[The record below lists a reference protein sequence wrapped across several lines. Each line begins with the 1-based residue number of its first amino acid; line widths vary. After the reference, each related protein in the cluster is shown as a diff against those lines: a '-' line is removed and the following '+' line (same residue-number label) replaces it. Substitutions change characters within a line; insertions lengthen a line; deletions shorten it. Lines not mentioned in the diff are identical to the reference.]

1 MILRP
6 RQRQCSHTSLLLS
19 VACLVMAPTTAAGAG
34 NTASLQDPKVRL
46 ALQQLIKKYNTV
58 EQQQKQQAQALQLAQ
73 NKTLPQNSAAAVPE
87 AIAAQGVIA
96 PTDSQN
102 SDSLEQ
108 AAATTTGVTELAE
121 ASRFAEGEELILG
134 IEIGAEEPKA
144 ALADVFAFKT
154 KTSVRVGFATLTQIL
169 ELPINFNT
177 ELTRAN
183 GWLFNENNTFKLT
196 VDNET
201 QQMTVEA
208 NGSNWQLG
216 PNEFQQEADDLY
228 VDMELIAQWLGLSY
242 QIDESRL
249 KMALTS
255 KRQLPVELRIA
266 RRSKEI
272 SPVAVA
278 TGSVMPYRETGYK
291 LFTPP
296 LLDAQVGVSQR
307 AGQSNASY
315 SVSGAQDLAY
325 LTGKFYFSGGR
336 GDLLN
341 SARLTFARESD
352 KNDLLG
358 PLKATEFEFGDIQP
372 VASSLGTGRNLGR
385 GLRFSNI
392 PLVSSVDGQLVSF
405 IGEVADGWDVE
416 LYRNGV
422 LLDQEFGID
431 DGRYDFNDVPLDY
444 GINEFELVFYGPQ
457 GQVETRTEVY
467 NLDNNTIK
475 RGDFN
480 YQFSVIE
487 ANESVF
493 PLEEQN
499 YQSAN
504 TSKGMQTNL
513 VTSYGL
519 FDWLSLNAGS
529 GLFQPDGKED
539 VRSHNLGLSASLFGK
554 AFLSTSVN
562 ETRDLSRQTNHDL
575 RTQILGQNFNLNYR
589 QIETLDPAENPVD
602 NTEDIYGV
610 AMSGQLFRSS
620 DLPVSYQN
628 EWRRSDTY
636 GEELD
641 VFRNSLGVRTAFGSF
656 SHALEWRKQELLPG
670 TLPPVVDMFNVD
682 QYAQTLLAQ
691 MEEQQQQELTG
702 VEQYERSTFGS
713 LQYRNSFNSVFTRVF
728 ANYSIRPQSELT
740 SYGVSLSYP
749 FTPDIT
755 SSFSLFRYQLTNQTS
770 GNLGV
775 NWRLDN
781 LYLTASTSYSSMTG
795 WSGGLNARFGFGVS
809 EDAGYFSTNSS
820 VSQAGAVTARVFEDK
835 NLNGVKDENE
845 PAIAGAEVQSLQ
857 GGRKQAITNEKG
869 VAVVTGLS
877 ALQTTDIVVD
887 RASFEDATMK
897 TLLPGVAIMGRK
909 GRMEHIE
916 FAATSTGELEGT
928 LYLGTE
934 SGEMLPAAYA
944 QIQLVNEQGKVVDT
958 AQSEF
963 DGYYLFVDVLPG
975 KYKVMIDKSF
985 TNRRNLRLSDPVYL
999 GIRGGEVLNGNDIM
1013 LARKEQASGYAAE
1026 LGEFSSLTILKAY
1039 WRLVTSSGMNVA
1051 RLRPFYLQDEGSG
1064 KYVLRAAFSQDQDY
1078 AQRVCERIK
1087 ARSFK
1092 CVVNEL
1098 TTDI

>member
-1 MILRP
+1 
-6 RQRQCSHTSLLLS
+6 
-19 VACLVMAPTTAAGAG
+19 MAPTTAAGVD

-46 ALQQLIKKYNTV
+46 ALQQLIKKYNRV
-58 EQQQKQQAQALQLAQ
+58 EQQQKDQQVEALQVAQ
-73 NKTLPQNSAAAVPE
+73 DKTLPQNSALALP
-87 AIAAQGVIA
+87 AQTGLQNAKA
-96 PTDSQN
+96 PIDSQN
-102 SDSLEQ
+102 SDSPSQES
-108 AAATTTGVTELAE
+108 AETTGAVELAE

-134 IEIGAEEPKA
+134 IEIGAEEPRS

-154 KTSVRVGFATLTQIL
+154 KNSVRVGFATLIQLL

-183 GWLFNENNTFKLT
+183 GWLFNENNAFKLT
-196 VDNET
+196 VDSET
-201 QQMTVEA
+201 QLMTVDA
-208 NGSNWQLG
+208 NGNNWQLG
-216 PNEFQQEADDLY
+216 PNEFQQESDDLY
-228 VDMELIAQWLGLSY
+228 VDMELIAQWLGLTY

-307 AGQSNASY
+307 SGQSNAIY
-315 SVSGAQDLAY
+315 SISGAQDLAY

-405 IGEVADGWDVE
+405 VGEVADGWDVE

-431 DGRYDFNDVPLDY
+431 DGRYDFNDVQLDY

-457 GQVETRTEVY
+457 GQVETRTETY
-467 NLDNNTIK
+467 NLDSNTIK
-475 RGDFN
+475 KGDFN

-504 TSKGMQTNL
+504 TSKGLQTN
-513 VTSYGL
+513 VVSSYGL

-539 VRSHNLGLSASLFGK
+539 VQSHNLGLSASLFGK

-562 ETRDLSRQTNHDL
+562 ETRELSRQTNHDL
-575 RTQILGQNFNLNYR
+575 RTQLLGQNFSFNYR
-589 QIETLDPAENPVD
+589 QIESLGLADTFAE

-628 EWRRSDTY
+628 EWRKSDSY
-636 GEELD
+636 GQKLD
-641 VFRNSLGVRTAFGSF
+641 LFRNSLGIRTRLGSF
-656 SHALEWRKQELLPG
+656 SHALEWRKQELEPG
-670 TLPPVVDMFNVD
+670 SLPPVVDMFNVD

-691 MEEQQQQELTG
+691 IEQQQQQELQGAEIYDRTT
-702 VEQYERSTFGS
+702 SGS
-713 LQYRNSFNSVFTRVF
+713 LQYRNSFHSVFTRVF
-728 ANYSIRPQSELT
+728 ANYSIEPESELS

-749 FTPDIT
+749 FTPDVT
-755 SSFSLFRYQLTNQTS
+755 SNFSLFRYQLTKQTS

-781 LYLTASTSYSSMTG
+781 LYLSASTSYSTTTG

-820 VSQAGAVTARVFEDK
+820 VSQAGAVTARVFEDT
-835 NLNGVKDENE
+835 NLNGIKDENE
-845 PAIAGAEVQSLQ
+845 PVISGAEVMSLQ
-857 GGRKQAITNEKG
+857 GGRKQAITDEKG

-985 TNRRNLRLSDPVYL
+985 TSRRNLRLSDPLYL
-999 GIRGGEVLNGNDIM
+999 GIRGGEVVNGKDIM
-1013 LARKEQASGYAAE
+1013 LARKEEASGYAAE

-1078 AQRVCERIK
+1078 ALRVCERIK

-1098 TTDI
+1098 TTNI